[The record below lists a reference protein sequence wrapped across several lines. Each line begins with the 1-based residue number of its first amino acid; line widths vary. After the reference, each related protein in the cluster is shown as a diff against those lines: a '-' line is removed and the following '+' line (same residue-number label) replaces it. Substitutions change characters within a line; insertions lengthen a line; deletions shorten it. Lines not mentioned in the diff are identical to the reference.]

1 MARRFFIRLGVMLD
15 SVPFRLKIVGL
26 VLLITFMLGGV
37 SAVELRRDM
46 YQALSGELDFR
57 GRSIARELA
66 ARAGDDLATRD
77 LFGLYVLV
85 DNSIRH
91 NKDMDYAI
99 VIDERGEVVVSTF
112 PDRVPAALL
121 AYQPDS
127 DQAAD
132 ESVSTLDVGG
142 SRIREIRAPVYADSG
157 TAQVRVGMSEE
168 RIEETMELATRRLMG
183 MTVAA
188 GLVAVLLGL
197 LLVRLLLKPLMDIID
212 AMKRLARGD
221 LAFRVKPSVDAD
233 LSFMASSFNE
243 MAEEIEVRTDESVE
257 SQRRLEAINRELTV
271 LQRMSFACT
280 EEVTPAEYLERCI
293 RLSVSELAA
302 LGGWVCVRDSAGES
316 FCASEGTTSA
326 RAWCTCRQTCLFSC
340 RLHAGSAGDIP
351 SDCPAYAFAHE
362 GKGTV
367 PSLRGLRVSLAELS
381 ARDGAEGVIALVH
394 RREDFNAEI
403 LAVLRAVAGQMEVV
417 LDNLM
422 LHKDRDNREQRL
434 AMLLASTLEAQES
447 ERNRVAREL
456 HDDIGQKMTYLK
468 LGLKVLEERM
478 GDTGEAPHL
487 VEGLRETVSESIDSI
502 RRAISNLAPA
512 PLDDLGL
519 TPALERLV
527 REASTTFGF
536 KADFQVVGGRE
547 CALEPPVSVAAYRI
561 VQEALSNAGR
571 HSGCTCVSVIVRHTP
586 DVTEIVI
593 EDDGRGFH
601 VDAVVTDRVAGTHL
615 GLDGMRE
622 RSEIAG
628 GRLLIESSEGIGT
641 TVHVRLPVSAA
652 SVASDE
658 GMVLH
663 G

>member
-15 SVPFRLKIVGL
+15 SVPFRLKIIGL

-85 DNSIRH
+85 DNSVRH

-157 TAQVRVGMSEE
+157 TAQVRVGMSED
-168 RIEETMELATRRLMG
+168 RIEETMELAVSRLMG
-183 MTVAA
+183 MTIAA
-188 GLVAVLLGL
+188 GVAAVLLGL

-243 MAEEIEVRTDESVE
+243 MAEKIEVRTDEGVE
-257 SQRRLEAINRELTV
+257 SRRRVEVINRELTV

-280 EEVTPAEYLERCI
+280 EEVAPAEYLERCI

-302 LGGWVCVRDSAGES
+302 LGGWVCVRDATGES
-316 FCASEGTTSA
+316 FCASEGTTST

-351 SDCPAYAFAHE
+351 SDCPAYAFAYG
-362 GKGTV
+362 GKGDV

-394 RREDFNAEI
+394 RRESFNADI
-403 LAVLRAVAGQMEVV
+403 LPVLRAVAGQMEVV
-417 LDNLM
+417 LENLM
-422 LHKDRDNREQRL
+422 LQKDRESREKRL
-434 AMLLASTLEAQES
+434 AVLLAATLEAQEN

-456 HDDIGQKMTYLK
+456 HDDIGQQMTYLK
-468 LGLKVLEERM
+468 LGLKVLAEGVKDEPERSALI
-478 GDTGEAPHL
+478 D
-487 VEGLRETVSESIDSI
+487 GLRETVSESIDAI
-502 RRAISNLAPA
+502 RRAIADLGPA

-519 TPALERLV
+519 MPALERLL
-527 REASTTFGF
+527 RTASSMFGF
-536 KADFQVVGGRE
+536 KGDFQAVGGHERS
-547 CALEPPVSVAAYRI
+547 LEPAVAVAAYRI

-571 HSGCTCVSVIVRHTP
+571 HSGCTQVSLVVRH
-586 DVTEIVI
+586 VTGGVEIVV
-593 EDDGRGFH
+593 EDDGSGFDL
-601 VDAVVTDRVAGTHL
+601 DAVAADRLAGAHL

-622 RSEIAG
+622 RSEIVG
-628 GRLLIESSEGIGT
+628 GRLVVESTRGAGT
-641 TVHVRLPVSAA
+641 TIHVRLPALAA
-652 SVASDE
+652 EVATS
-658 GMVLH
+658 GGVAH